1 MECRTY
7 GRKIAGSNLGQS
19 VLSLPSLRSRLL
31 HSSLCKWVTEVTA
44 RQQHGRMRTNEMK
57 TRTGQSATACDTV
70 HWRIQNFNVG
80 ATWRPRS
87 PLDPPLTRSRAGWK
101 TLPFSLRQY
110 NPREVHLFT
119 VPVTSTIWTQ
129 LHGTCLEITTPRN
142 FADSILFDSLFR
154 KTCIF
159 TYRETDIRCLKYR
172 YIFAPLHGRALF
184 IRTSH
189 IRDGIAAA

>member
-1 MECRTY
+1 M
-7 GRKIAGSNLGQS
+7 AG
-19 VLSLPSLRSRLL
+19 
-31 HSSLCKWVTEVTA
+31 W
-44 RQQHGRMRTNEMK
+44 GRMKWRRAPANQ
-57 TRTGQSATACDTV
+57 RQTA
-70 HWRIQNFNVG
+70 
-80 ATWRPRS
+80 
-87 PLDPPLTRSRAGWK
+87 TRSRAGWK
-101 TLPFSLRQY
+101 TLPFSLRQC

-142 FADSILFDSLFR
+142 FADSILFDLLFR
-154 KTCIF
+154 KTCIL

-189 IRDGIAAA
+189 IRDGIAAAWRIPLQKYMLLPWYGFCQSLTGFNFLL